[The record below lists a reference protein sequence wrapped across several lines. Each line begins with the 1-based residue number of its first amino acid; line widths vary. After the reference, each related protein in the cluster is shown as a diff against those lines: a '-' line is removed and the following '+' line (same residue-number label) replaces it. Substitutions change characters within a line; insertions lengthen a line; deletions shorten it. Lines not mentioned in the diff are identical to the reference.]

1 MIDTKTIDRVIGATA
16 YDRDGD
22 KIGKVGQVY
31 VDSANGRPLWASVH
45 TGLFGLDESMVPLE
59 DATFDGD
66 ELRVPYEK
74 DRVKDAPRV
83 DTSGEI
89 AVDEQQELWRYY
101 GLSDSGSGTSFDY
114 DTTGRESDLMGDD
127 RDRLERERM
136 DRDPMNRDGKRREKT
151 GRGTMTGDS
160 AMTRSE
166 EQLHVDKDRVETG
179 RARLRKYVVTEN
191 QTVNVPVER
200 EEVRLER
207 EPITDANR
215 DRAMSGSSLSEADHE
230 VTLHEERVRV
240 DKDTVPVERVRLDK
254 DTTVENQRVSE
265 DVRKEKIEFDKE

>member
-1 MIDTKTIDRVIGATA
+1 MIETTAIDRVIGSTA

-22 KIGKVGQVY
+22 KLGKVGQVY
-31 VDSANGRPLWASVH
+31 VDSASGRPLWASVH

-74 DRVKDAPRV
+74 DRIKDAPRV

-101 GLSDSGSGTSFDY
+101 GMNETGAGYGTMDSGRMDN
-114 DTTGRESDLMGDD
+114 DLMGDD
-127 RDRLERERM
+127 RDRMERDRLA
-136 DRDPMNRDGKRREKT
+136 RDPMNRDRKNR
-151 GRGTMTGDS
+151 DHS
-160 AMTRSE
+160 SDDAMTRSE
-166 EQLHVDKDRVETG
+166 ERLNVDKKRVETG
-179 RARLRKYVVTEN
+179 RAHLRKYVVTEN
-191 QTVNVPVER
+191 QTVTVPVER

-215 DRAMSGSSLSEADHE
+215 GKAKRGAKLSDADHE
-230 VTLHEERVRV
+230 VTLHEERVQV
-240 DKDTVPVERVRLDK
+240 NKETVPVERVRVEK
-254 DTTVENQRVSE
+254 DTFVDNKQVSE
-265 DVRKEKIEFDKE
+265 DVRKEKIDFDKE